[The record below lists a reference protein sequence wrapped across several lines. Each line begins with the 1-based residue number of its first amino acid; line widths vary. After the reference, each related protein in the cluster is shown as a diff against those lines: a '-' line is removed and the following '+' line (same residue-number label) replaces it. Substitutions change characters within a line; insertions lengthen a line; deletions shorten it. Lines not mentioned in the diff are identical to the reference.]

1 MQIGRFLLNDD
12 RVLAAVRFVD
22 AVSGLPVRDAV
33 DVSGARTSR
42 NRSGFT
48 VIHAPAVITPELE
61 HYFARFRAEP
71 HEDEPAPASISL
83 TLTAQPSGGRYLPR
97 QFTLALPLQETEREQ
112 PNFLFAPLEVTLYP
126 SPSYPLEA
134 PWAVL
139 RVSVTEQG
147 TNPAVAL
154 AGVLVT
160 ALTQPAAPNPNSVLG
175 RGMSDRR
182 GEALIIVPGLRPA
195 TFSDPEFTV
204 NLDARRDNTNPA
216 IPNPDRLIHAAGD
229 EEWFENAQLNDIVIA
244 PGRRSVGQISMG

>member
-48 VIHAPAVITPELE
+48 VIHAPTVVTPELE
-61 HYFARFRAEP
+61 HYFARFRADP
-71 HEDEPAPASISL
+71 HEDEPAPASIPL
-83 TLTAQPSGGRYLPR
+83 TLTAQPAGGRYLAR
-97 QFTLALPLQETEREQ
+97 QFTLALPLQEADQEQ

-139 RVSVTEQG
+139 RVNVVEQA
-147 TNPAVAL
+147 TDPPVPL

-160 ALTQPAAPNPNSVLG
+160 ALTQPAAPNPNTVLG

-182 GEALIIVPGLRPA
+182 GETLIIVPGLRPA

-216 IPNPDRLIHAAGD
+216 IPNPDRLIHAIGN
-229 EEWFENAQLNDIVIA
+229 EEWFEDAQLNDIVIA